1 MLDYALRAGKAVRD
15 LTIVSEI
22 AVYQSYS
29 VDPPVAVMEQ
39 VAKVAV
45 IKGIEPIVEECVMK
59 FRAMSQSEFIRAL
72 REQAEQL
79 IHDSSSED
87 QAWMNQ
93 QLHGPTLE
101 LREGKAISIEGTIHR
116 IRQQLLERRS
126 RQIHF

>member
-1 MLDYALRAGKAVRD
+1 M
-15 LTIVSEI
+15 
-22 AVYQSYS
+22 
-29 VDPPVAVMEQ
+29 
-39 VAKVAV
+39 AV